1 MATIIKPKRSE
12 TADSVPSSG
21 DLAVGEIALNSTD
34 KKIYTKKA
42 DGTVVDM
49 NPGVSASDS
58 ATTNSVSKFTFA
70 DTETGN
76 MSVDFSSE
84 SGTAIVRVAINADQ
98 DYGLITQAVDDFN
111 VVDYGSLS

>member
-21 DLAVGEIALNSTD
+21 DLAVGEIAVNPTD
-34 KKIYTKKA
+34 KKIYVKKS

-49 NPGVSASDS
+49 NPGITASD
-58 ATTNSVSKFTFA
+58 TDVTNEVTKFAFA

-76 MSVDFSSE
+76 MFVDFDTE
-84 SGTAIVRVAINADQ
+84 AGTAIVKVAINADQ
-98 DYGLITQAVDDFN
+98 DYGSITQPVADFN
-111 VVDYGSLS
+111 SIDYGSLS

>member
-1 MATIIKPKRSE
+1 MATVIKPKRSE

-49 NPGVSASDS
+49 NPGVSASDTV
-58 ATTNSVSKFTFA
+58 TTNAVTKFSFA
-70 DTETGN
+70 DSSTGN
-76 MSVDFSSE
+76 MNVDFSTE